1 MVISRPVKV
10 AFSWGCTVALK
21 ITRATFFE
29 VKYKRQPGAD
39 DQRGPVYAPTQ
50 PIDAYGIKACIPSIG

>member
-10 AFSWGCTVALK
+10 AFSGGCTIALK
-21 ITRATFFE
+21 FTRATFFG
-29 VKYKRQPGAD
+29 VKCKKQPGAD

-50 PIDAYGIKACIPSIG
+50 PIDASGIKACIPLIG